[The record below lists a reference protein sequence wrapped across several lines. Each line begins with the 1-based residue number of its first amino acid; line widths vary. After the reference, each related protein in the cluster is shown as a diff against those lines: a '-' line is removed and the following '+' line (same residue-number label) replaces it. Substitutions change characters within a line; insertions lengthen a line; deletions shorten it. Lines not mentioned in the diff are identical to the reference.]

1 MRTCLA
7 ATIGLRSIKVQYGL
21 VRRHCP
27 EVIIIAKSPAQLDQT
42 AHLIERLVPCG
53 PIQIQQQKT
62 SQDLSKWESVTLPEA
77 VMYMKLEGFVDANQ
91 ELKKV
96 VDKLGKL
103 NVKLEKLKRD
113 DDTNS

>member
-1 MRTCLA
+1 MKTCLA

-27 EVIIIAKSPAQLDQT
+27 EVIIIAKSPAQLDQV

-53 PIQIQQQKT
+53 PIQIMEKPQR
-62 SQDLSKWESVTLPEA
+62 DLAKWESFQLPEA
-77 VMYMKLEGFVDANQ
+77 VMYMKLEGMVDADQ

-96 VDKLGKL
+96 ETKMAKL
-103 NVKLEKLKRD
+103 NVKLEKLKD
-113 DDTNS
+113 ADETKP